1 VLPVFGEYAGGG
13 DLVETALLV
22 QGLLAAGQYFSG
34 DNETERRLVRLIT
47 ELWKG
52 VEWDWYRTGR
62 VVLQGWA
69 SQSEEAIRYGLGPGE
84 SRRLRGIR

>member
-1 VLPVFGEYAGGG
+1 VLPVFGEYDGGG
-13 DLVETALLV
+13 DLVET
-22 QGLLAAGQYFSG
+22 
-34 DNETERRLVRLIT
+34 ERRIVRVIT

>member
-1 VLPVFGEYAGGG
+1 VLPVFGEYDGGG
-13 DLVETALLV
+13 DLVET
-22 QGLLAAGQYFSG
+22 
-34 DNETERRLVRLIT
+34 ERRIVRVIT

-69 SQSEEAIRYGLGPGE
+69 SHSEEAIRYGLGPGE